1 MFKRALLVVMAA
13 AAMIS
18 FTACVLEFDNAG
30 SMVSGALK
38 EYRETIDMSDKYKA
52 EEPLKLDL
60 EMKMAKGVLDSTE
73 EKLVDARFSY
83 NSEALKPEFK
93 ADEDEISIRNSL
105 EGYGLGKAIN
115 NWDIKVT
122 DKVPLEVEIRADASE
137 VKLNTGDMQIKSID
151 VELNASSAKMYFE
164 EQSKINTDKFKL
176 SADASSVDI
185 YGAGN
190 LSFDAMDIDVDASKV
205 AFDLSG
211 FSKKNGKV
219 RIDADASSVKLR
231 LPEDVDIR
239 IVIDRYEISSVNIN
253 NDRILSRSE
262 KEYISQDY
270 GNASRSIE
278 IFADLNVTSLTID

>member
-52 EEPLKLDL
+52 EEPIKLDL

-137 VKLNTGDMQIKSID
+137 VKLNTGNMQIKSID
-151 VELNASSAKMYFE
+151 AELNASSAKMYFE

-190 LSFDAMDIDVDASKV
+190 LNFDAMDIDADASKV
-205 AFDLSG
+205 VFDLSG

>member
-137 VKLNTGDMQIKSID
+137 VKLNTGNMQIKSID
-151 VELNASSAKMYFE
+151 AELNASSAKMYFE
-164 EQSKINTDKFKL
+164 EQSKINTGKFKL

>member
-30 SMVSGALK
+30 GMVSGALK

-52 EEPLKLDL
+52 EEPIKLDL

-115 NWDIKVT
+115 HWDIKVT

-137 VKLNTGDMQIKSID
+137 VKLNTGNMQIKSID
-151 VELNASSAKMYFE
+151 AELNASSAKMYFE

-190 LSFDAMDIDVDASKV
+190 LSFDAMDIDADASKV

>member
-13 AAMIS
+13 AEMIS

-190 LSFDAMDIDVDASKV
+190 LSFDAMDIDADASKV
-205 AFDLSG
+205 VFDLTG
-211 FSKKNGKV
+211 FSEKDGKV
-219 RIDADASSVKLR
+219 RIDANASSVKLR
-231 LPEDVDIR
+231 LPEDADIR
-239 IVIDRYEISSVNIN
+239 IIIDKYEISSININ

-262 KEYISQDY
+262 KEYVSKNF

>member
-1 MFKRALLVVMAA
+1 MFRRALLVVMAA
-13 AAMIS
+13 AVVIS

-52 EEPLKLDL
+52 EEPIKLDL
-60 EMKMAKGVLDSTE
+60 EMKMAKGVLDSTG
-73 EKLVDARFSY
+73 EKLVDAKFSY

-105 EGYGLGKAIN
+105 EGYSLSKAVN
-115 NWDIKVT
+115 YWDVKVT

-137 VKLNTGDMQIKSID
+137 VKLNTGHMQIKSID
-151 VELNASSAKMYFE
+151 AELNASSAKMYFD
-164 EQSKINTDKFKL
+164 EQSKINADKFKL
-176 SADASSVDI
+176 NSDASSVDI

-190 LSFDAMDIDVDASKV
+190 LSFDAMDIDADASKV
-205 AFDLSG
+205 AFDLRG

-219 RIDADASSVKLR
+219 RIDANASSVKLR